1 MSGQFVLPM
10 KQSTCSWVSINCPVD
25 LEWWPSLLVRQWRIA
40 KWTTSSFF
48 FWRIAQSMVI
58 WWFEVQVCWWLT
70 IIGMSARN
78 TSIHIPKIGLTTNVA
93 NNQLTIGWLYNK
105 GQCINNPPKKLHVTP
120 TLSPSTSIHLHR
132 GARECYCQAKDRYD
146 WRGEA
151 LESQEQWRQTVL
163 LMVISSIKKQGWSII
178 RNLKNKRWLWS
189 LYNEVVNSPA

>member
-105 GQCINNPPKKLHVTP
+105 GQCINNPPKKTACNTDTFTINFHS
-120 TLSPSTSIHLHR
+120 SPSR
-132 GARECYCQAKDRYD
+132 CER
-146 WRGEA
+146 
-151 LESQEQWRQTVL
+151 VL
-163 LMVISSIKKQGWSII
+163 LPSQRSVRLKRRSLGVTGAVATNSSFDGDIKHKKTG
-178 RNLKNKRWLWS
+178 L
-189 LYNEVVNSPA
+189 VNN